1 MPKIDIKTVEKL
13 ANLSRLEFD
22 GKEKEAIIND
32 LNRMLEFVGKLS
44 ELDTTNI
51 DPLIYMNEQTNVL
64 RSDVVKQTISQAEGL
79 KNAPKKDSDFFKVPK
94 VVDKNNA

>member
-1 MPKIDIKTVEKL
+1 MPKIDIETVDKL

-22 GKEKEAIIND
+22 GKEKDGIIND
-32 LNRMLEFVGKLS
+32 LNRMLDFISKLD

-51 DPLIYMNEQTNVL
+51 DPLIYMNDQKNIL
-64 RSDVVKQTISQAEGL
+64 RPDVVKQSISQADGL

-94 VVDKNNA
+94 VVGKK

>member
-1 MPKIDIKTVEKL
+1 MPKIDIETVDKL

-22 GKEKEAIIND
+22 GKEKDGIIND
-32 LNRMLEFVGKLS
+32 LNRMLDFISKLD

-51 DPLIYMNEQTNVL
+51 DPLIYMNDQKNIL
-64 RSDVVKQTISQAEGL
+64 RPDVIKQTISQAEGL

-94 VVDKNNA
+94 VVDKK

>member
-1 MPKIDIKTVEKL
+1 MPKINIETVDKL

-22 GKEKEAIIND
+22 GKEKDGIIND
-32 LNRMLEFVGKLS
+32 LNRMLDFISKLD

-51 DPLIYMNEQTNVL
+51 DPLIYMNDQKNIL
-64 RSDVVKQTISQAEGL
+64 RPDVVKQSISQADGL

-94 VVDKNNA
+94 VVGKK

>member
-1 MPKIDIKTVEKL
+1 MPKIDIETVDKL

-22 GKEKEAIIND
+22 GKEKDGLIND
-32 LNRMLEFVGKLS
+32 LNRMLDFISKLD

-51 DPLIYMNEQTNVL
+51 DPLIYMNDQKNIL
-64 RSDVVKQTISQAEGL
+64 RPDVVKQSISQADGL

-94 VVDKNNA
+94 VVGKK